1 MKSRLAF
8 LLTPVVLAATACKKE
23 VQAPQLPPPLV
34 MVSNP
39 LVRDVPFVAEIIAQ
53 TEAKANVEV
62 RARVEGTVEKIAF
75 SEGSEVKEGDLLFV
89 LDRQPIE
96 ERLAAAKGNLG
107 QVTAALARAKL
118 DVERLTPLVEKQA
131 VPRKDLDNA
140 KSAVDSSE
148 SAMETARA
156 QVRSA
161 ELDLTYTE
169 IKAPVS
175 GLIGSKQVDVGSL
188 VGKGQATLMATIS
201 PLDPIWANADVSEVA
216 YLNAADKFSDPQN
229 SKAVFSL
236 LQANGQVHGHTG
248 KLAFVDR
255 SVNSAT
261 GTLKVRVEFP
271 NPEKILRPG
280 QFCRLRVVGR
290 TDAGAIL
297 LPQRAVQELQ
307 GLHNVFV
314 VDASGKVSFKRVK
327 MGRRIGPLWIVE
339 SGLTGTDTVIIEG
352 LQKARD
358 GQPVT
363 PQPTKIDDAPVLE
376 LLASVPGAKAE
387 TPSNK

>member
-1 MKSRLAF
+1 MKSRLVL
-8 LLTPVVLAATACKKE
+8 LLTPAVLAASACKKE
-23 VQAPQLPPPLV
+23 VQPPQLPPPLV
-34 MVSNP
+34 MVANP
-39 LVRDVPFVAEIIAQ
+39 LVRDIPFVAEIIAQ

-62 RARVEGTVEKIAF
+62 RARVEGTVEKITF

-89 LDRQPIE
+89 LDRKPIE

-107 QVTAALARAKL
+107 QVAAALARAKQ
-118 DVERLTPLVEKQA
+118 DVDRLEPLVEKSA

-140 KSAVDSSE
+140 KSAVQSAE
-148 SAMETARA
+148 SALETANA

-216 YLNAADKFSDPQN
+216 YLNAADKFIDPQN

-236 LQANGQVHGHTG
+236 LQANGKVHGHTG
-248 KLAFVDR
+248 KLVFVDR
-255 SVNSAT
+255 SVNSST
-261 GTLKVRVEFP
+261 GTLKVRVEFS
-271 NPEKILRPG
+271 NPEKIVRPG

-290 TDAGAIL
+290 TDAGAVLI
-297 LPQRAVQELQ
+297 PQRAVQELQ

-314 VDASGKVSFKRVK
+314 VDGSGKASFKRVK
-327 MGRRIGPLWIVE
+327 MGRRIGSLWIVE
-339 SGLTGTDTVIIEG
+339 SGLTGSDTIIVEG

-358 GQPVT
+358 GQQVT
-363 PQPTKIDDAPVLE
+363 PQPTTIDEAPVLE
-376 LLASVPGAKAE
+376 LLASVPGAKA
-387 TPSNK
+387 